1 MPQSNKARASQ
12 PAEPTHSRA
21 HKPQLW
27 SPRAAIT
34 EARTPR
40 ARAPQQEKSSQ
51 REACIPE

>member
-1 MPQSNKARASQ
+1 MPQSNKARAPQ